1 MSRSP
6 ALSYLDIPFPLCYLS
21 LRVSSIGKGK
31 EMRGKILLLRCCYW
45 IGAVADA
52 LSAIIMVSPT
62 LGGSIYGIP
71 DFHPGAEYRYAM
83 GLGASLMI
91 GWTFLLIW
99 ADRRPL
105 ERRGV
110 LLLTV
115 FPVLLGLI
123 ISGIY
128 AVTTGLIAAERMV
141 PTWIFQGM
149 VTGLYLFSYFYTR
162 GLKPHKT

>member
-1 MSRSP
+1 
-6 ALSYLDIPFPLCYLS
+6 
-21 LRVSSIGKGK
+21 
-31 EMRGKILLLRCCYW
+31 MRKKILLLRVCYW

-52 LSAIIMVSPT
+52 LAAIIMVFPK
-62 LGGSIYGIP
+62 LGGLMYGMP
-71 DFHPGAEYRYAM
+71 DFSPGDGYRYAM

-99 ADRRPL
+99 ADRRPV

-115 FPVLLGLI
+115 FPVLFGLI

-128 AVTTGLIAAERMV
+128 AVATGLIPADRMV
-141 PTWIFQGM
+141 PTWIFQGLI
-149 VTGLYLFSYFYTR
+149 TGLYLFSYFYTR
-162 GLKPHKT
+162 DLKTNKT

>member
-1 MSRSP
+1 
-6 ALSYLDIPFPLCYLS
+6 
-21 LRVSSIGKGK
+21 
-31 EMRGKILLLRCCYW
+31 MRKKILLLRVCYW

-52 LSAIIMVSPT
+52 LSAIVMLLPK
-62 LGGSIYGIP
+62 LGGSMYGIP
-71 DFHPGAEYRYAM
+71 DFNPGYEYRYAI

-99 ADRRPL
+99 ADRRPV

-115 FPVLLGLI
+115 FPVLFGLI

-128 AVTTGLIAAERMV
+128 AVATGLITADKMI
-141 PTWIFQGM
+141 PTWIFQGLI
-149 VTGLYLFSYFYTR
+149 TGLYIFSYVYTR
-162 GLKPHKT
+162 GLKGNKA

>member
-1 MSRSP
+1 MQNKII
-6 ALSYLDIPFPLCYLS
+6 L
-21 LRVSSIGKGK
+21 LRV
-31 EMRGKILLLRCCYW
+31 CYW

-52 LSAIIMVSPT
+52 VSAIIMLLPT
-62 LGGSIYGIP
+62 AGGSMYGIA
-71 DFHPGAEYRYAM
+71 DFNPGYEYRYAM

-99 ADRRPL
+99 ADRKPV

-115 FPVLLGLI
+115 FPVLFGLI

-128 AVTTGLIAAERMV
+128 AVATGLISVDKMV
-141 PTWIFQGM
+141 PTWIFQGLI
-149 VTGLYLFSYFYTR
+149 TGLFLFSYVHTR
-162 GLKPHKT
+162 GLKPNKP